1 MCWVAAGVT
10 AGIKGNLV
18 DGKANKYL
26 RDIALER
33 EKEQKRHK
41 KPYNKKKQN
50 NNNNGTH
57 KNPPT
62 TQFRLIQNYYNK
74 SLE

>member
-41 KPYNKKKQN
+41 KPYNKKSK
-50 NNNNGTH
+50 
-57 KNPPT
+57 T
-62 TQFRLIQNYYNK
+62 TTTSSTMELTKTPQQLN
-74 SLE
+74 SG

>member
-18 DGKANKYL
+18 DRKANKYL

-41 KPYNKKKQN
+41 KPYNKKSK
-50 NNNNGTH
+50 TTTTMELT
-57 KNPPT
+57 KPP
-62 TQFRLIQNYYNK
+62 QQLN
-74 SLE
+74 SG